1 MQAQNYNFLIARQ
14 QLFKLLFQR
23 DICSMEGALPFLV
36 GLLNHRS
43 LDIVE
48 NSSGILRNMSSYIVT
63 CDEAEIYRYVSALM
77 CRGIA

>member
-1 MQAQNYNFLIARQ
+1 
-14 QLFKLLFQR
+14 
-23 DICSMEGALPFLV
+23 MEGALPFLV

-48 NSSGILRNMSSYIVT
+48 NSSVILRNMSSYIVT